1 MADAPPA
8 AVPATGA
15 PAGIDPRGPRFAAGI
30 TAVVLAVT
38 VLTGSAWLLAAQVA
52 VFAVGSLFG
61 VQRSPYA
68 WLYRRAVRPRLGP
81 PAELEDPAPPRFAQ
95 TVGLTVTGIAL
106 LLAIAGVDLAVE
118 IGAGLAF
125 VAAFLNASVNY
136 CLGCQ
141 LYLLLLRARPT
152 PRTSH

>member
-1 MADAPPA
+1 MADAPSA
-8 AVPATGA
+8 AVPATVA

-30 TAVVLAVT
+30 TSVVLAVT
-38 VLTGSAWLLAAQVA
+38 VLTGSVWLLAAQVA

-106 LLAIAGVDLAVE
+106 LLAIAGVEDVVRAGASYDRQRAVADAAGGDLSVVVKS
-118 IGAGLAF
+118 L
-125 VAAFLNASVNY
+125 VAE
-136 CLGCQ
+136 
-141 LYLLLLRARPT
+141 LRAGRPLG
-152 PRTSH
+152 